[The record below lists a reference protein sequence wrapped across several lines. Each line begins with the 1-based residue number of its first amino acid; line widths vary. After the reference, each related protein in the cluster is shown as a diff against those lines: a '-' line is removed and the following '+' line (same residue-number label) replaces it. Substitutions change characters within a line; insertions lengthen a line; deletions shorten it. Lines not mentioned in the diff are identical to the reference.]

1 MAKYDWLPTESAH
14 ENYPMEIVRGDFIY
28 QDGSSIDIPYG
39 KVVNDGWGQ
48 FVSTDIVGEV
58 LKPLPV
64 KMNISWFSYT
74 EDKFYS
80 GTFKMPYEKI
90 SNLFSIGLDSRH
102 HGKKITYDQIMV
114 GLAPEGNISV
124 WLDAEGV
131 ILEVAVFKA
140 MEADIEWKKVLN
152 NDSISRK
159 EYIDR
164 ILNRFLKKEQLAE
177 LTKNG
182 IPDKLFEKYG
192 KQYSWDLSIV
202 GVSPIEMWLKTYNGE
217 REFFNFAKAENG
229 RSDRSVPKKI
239 ILSWHDKWGGKFET
253 NIEFDEWEIF
263 KAYDKFFSYK
273 TDNKIKLRVEIDEMT
288 HAIRISLVD
297 LKFILQLEKCT
308 VKMFSI

>member
-1 MAKYDWLPTESAH
+1 LHSFRLFPHH
-14 ENYPMEIVRGDFIY
+14 EVQKNGVSGR
-28 QDGSSIDIPYG
+28 
-39 KVVNDGWGQ
+39 KLNNGWGE
-48 FVSTDIVGEV
+48 FGSTDIAGEV
-58 LKPLPV
+58 FKPLPV
-64 KMNISWFSYT
+64 ELKIAWFSYT

-80 GTFKMPYEKI
+80 GSFSLPYSKI
-90 SNLFSIGLDSRH
+90 SELFENGMESPR
-102 HGKKITYDQIMV
+102 HGKKITFDEIIV
-114 GLAPEGNISV
+114 GLAPEGEISV

-131 ILEVAVFKA
+131 VLEVANFKA
-140 MEADIEWKKVLN
+140 KEANIDWKKVLD
-152 NDSISRK
+152 NDNLSRK
-159 EYIDR
+159 EYISHV
-164 ILNRFLKKEQLAE
+164 LNTYLKKEQLAD
-177 LTKNG
+177 LMKNG
-182 IPDKLFEKYG
+182 IPEKLFQKYG
-192 KQYSWDLSIV
+192 KQYAWNFGV
-202 GVSPIEMWLKTYNGE
+202 TGVSPIDMWMKTFNGE
-217 REFFNFAKAENG
+217 CEFFNFEKAENG